1 MDLYWQKELGQYYG
15 ELPQENGIKMVW
27 MEDEESL
34 MLKMNLARENDLA
47 GVACWKLGLEDEEA
61 WTAIGWD

>member
-1 MDLYWQKELGQYYG
+1 
-15 ELPQENGIKMVW
+15 MVW

-34 MLKMNLARENDLA
+34 KLKMNLARENDLA

-61 WTAIGWD
+61 WTTIGWD

>member
-1 MDLYWQKELGQYYG
+1 
-15 ELPQENGIKMVW
+15 MVW

-34 MLKMNLARENDLA
+34 KLKMNLAGRDLA

-61 WTAIGWD
+61 WTALAGIDPRP

>member
-1 MDLYWQKELGQYYG
+1 
-15 ELPQENGIKMVW
+15 MVW

-34 MLKMNLARENDLA
+34 KLKMNLARENDLA